1 MRAMRISKVYGS
13 TVALWQADLEARS
26 GEAVTVEGPNA
37 CGKSTLLR
45 ILAGLLSPTDGEL
58 RWVTEA
64 GSDAPRLAYVGHA
77 THLYDA
83 MTPLEHLALSAALKG
98 APAGEGHAAM
108 GRLGV
113 AWAADR
119 RCGTLSA
126 GTRRRIAL
134 VRALSADPDVLI
146 VDEPLASL
154 DADGRARVAAEL
166 ERCRAAGKLV
176 ITAMPEGSGAQVLAA
191 RVVTLRDGQVVLPTS
206 GASVARA

>member
-1 MRAMRISKVYGS
+1 MRAMRISKVYGA

-26 GEAVTVEGPNA
+26 GESVAVEGPNA

-45 ILAGLLSPTDGEL
+45 ILAGLLPPTHGQV
-58 RWVTEA
+58 RWVAEA
-64 GSDAPRLAYVGHA
+64 GSAAPRLAYVGHA

-83 MTPLEHLALSAALKG
+83 MTPLEHLALSAALGGG
-98 APAGEGHAAM
+98 AAGEGHAAM

-134 VRALSADPDVLI
+134 VRALSADPDVVI

-166 ERCRAAGKLV
+166 ERCRAAGILV
-176 ITAMPEGSGAQVLAA
+176 VVALPEGTGAGSLAA
-191 RVVTLRDGQVVLPTS
+191 RVVTLRDGQVVPTPS